1 MKQIVIR
8 FLLLFYLSSSFLS
21 AIHLHEEHAH
31 EHDTDCKV
39 CIIVKNLNSGDV
51 PSFETLD
58 FIVLLPERIV
68 LRPKQVHLTVINKG
82 FFSHAP
88 PFSS

>member
-1 MKQIVIR
+1 MKQIIIR

-21 AIHLHEEHAH
+21 ATHIHTKPLTAH
-31 EHDTDCKV
+31 DDCKV
-39 CIIVKNLNSGDV
+39 CIVVKNLNSADV

-58 FIVLLPERIV
+58 FVALVPEEIV
-68 LRPKQVHLTVINKG
+68 LRPKQLHSIVINKG

>member
-1 MKQIVIR
+1 MKQILIR

-21 AIHLHEEHAH
+21 ATHVHEEHDH
-31 EHDTDCKV
+31 EHTTDCKV
-39 CIIVKNLNSGDV
+39 CIVAKNLNSGDV

-58 FIVLLPERIV
+58 FVALLPERIV
-68 LRPKQVHLTVINKG
+68 LRPKQVHSTVINKG

-88 PFSS
+88 PLFS